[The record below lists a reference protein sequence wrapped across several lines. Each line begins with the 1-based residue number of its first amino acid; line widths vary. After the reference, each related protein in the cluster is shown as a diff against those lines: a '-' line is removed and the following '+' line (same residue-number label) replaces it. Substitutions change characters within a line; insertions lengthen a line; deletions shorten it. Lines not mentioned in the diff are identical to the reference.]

1 MLVPQ
6 WSSSWEQ
13 GGGQSPPGAQAAAGQ
28 RNHPMFRKRE
38 TEGPEGPEQL
48 LENQWKKPRNQGHEH
63 SSTWDMGAHLVQRPP
78 LTV

>member
-13 GGGQSPPGAQAAAGQ
+13 GGGQGLPGAQAAAGQ

-48 LENQWKKPRNQGHEH
+48 LENQ
-63 SSTWDMGAHLVQRPP
+63 
-78 LTV
+78 